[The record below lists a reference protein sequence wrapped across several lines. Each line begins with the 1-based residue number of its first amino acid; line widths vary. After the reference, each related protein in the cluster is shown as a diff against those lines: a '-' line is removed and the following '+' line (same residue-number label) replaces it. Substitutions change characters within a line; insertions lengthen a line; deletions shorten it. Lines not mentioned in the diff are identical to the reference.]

1 MPLPLN
7 VQKLHTDWLNK
18 HVKWIIW
25 EYSVI
30 SGLNEMQWQ
39 KKRQKN
45 KNKIS
50 KEIVFEKL
58 QQKKTYICK
67 TAELYHPV
75 AEVKTIKNRTVGK
88 KKTFFFLVSFLFTKK
103 KRKEKSDSSVLVT
116 SKKPHK
122 KQPSH
127 PKMFWAFARSPV
139 SVFLGLLHVF
149 IWRHI

>member
-1 MPLPLN
+1 
-7 VQKLHTDWLNK
+7 
-18 HVKWIIW
+18 
-25 EYSVI
+25 
-30 SGLNEMQWQ
+30 MQRQ
-39 KKRQKN
+39 EKRQKN

-67 TAELYHPV
+67 TAELYHSV
-75 AEVKTIKNRTVGK
+75 GEVKIIRNRTVK
-88 KKTFFFLVSFLFTKK
+88 KKKVFLFSFLFTKK
-103 KRKEKSDSSVLVT
+103 KKEKSDSSVLVT
-116 SKKPHK
+116 SKNHK

-149 IWRHI
+149 ILITIHYNNFDHPPAGFTST